1 MNGKIKLVL
10 GVTALAVLIGGSYF
24 LYDTLADGGYGG
36 SQLVIFDNEGDKF
49 PGGTQTVDDENSEP
63 ADIPV
68 EKPGEDVPGD
78 TDNPEGEE
86 QELPEKAPENSEN
99 SPTTEAPDE
108 PTDEEPTEEI
118 NLAPDF
124 LVYDKD
130 GVAKRLSDYF
140 GKPIVLNFWASWCNP
155 CRREMPHFEDAYKQY
170 GNDVEFVMVNLTS
183 GARESFESAS
193 SFIEENGYTFP
204 VLYDNVGYAAYA
216 YQVSSI
222 PTTYF
227 INGNGSI
234 KAKVNG
240 AISAQTLNAGIEL
253 IK

>member
-24 LYDTLADGGYGG
+24 LYDTLVEGGYDG
-36 SQLVIFDNEGDKF
+36 SQLIIFDNEDDKA
-49 PGGTQTVDDENSEP
+49 PEDVEKPDDENSVP
-63 ADIPV
+63 ADIPE
-68 EKPGEDVPGD
+68 EKPSVDIEDEAD
-78 TDNPEGEE
+78 TPITEE
-86 QELPEKAPENSEN
+86 PQIPDD
-99 SPTTEAPDE
+99 SPTYEKPDE
-108 PTDEEPTEEI
+108 PTEEEPTEEI

-130 GVAKRLSDYF
+130 GVARRLSDYF
-140 GKPIVLNFWASWCNP
+140 GRPIVLNFWASWCNP

-183 GARESFESAS
+183 GSRESFESAS
-193 SFIEENGYTFP
+193 EFIEDSGYTFP

-227 INGNGSI
+227 INENGSI

>member
-24 LYDTLADGGYGG
+24 LYDTLAEGGYDG
-36 SQLVIFDNEGDKF
+36 SQLIIFDNEDDKA
-49 PGGTQTVDDENSEP
+49 PEDVEKPDDENSVS
-63 ADIPV
+63 ADIPD
-68 EKPGEDVPGD
+68 EKPSVDIDDEVD
-78 TDNPEGEE
+78 
-86 QELPEKAPENSEN
+86 A
-99 SPTTEAPDE
+99 PTTEEPQIPDDSPTDEIPDE
-108 PTDEEPTEEI
+108 PTEEEPTEEI

-130 GVAKRLSDYF
+130 GVARRLSDYF
-140 GKPIVLNFWASWCNP
+140 GRPIVLNFWASWCNP

-170 GNDVEFVMVNLTS
+170 GNDVEFVIVNLTS

-227 INGNGSI
+227 INENGSI